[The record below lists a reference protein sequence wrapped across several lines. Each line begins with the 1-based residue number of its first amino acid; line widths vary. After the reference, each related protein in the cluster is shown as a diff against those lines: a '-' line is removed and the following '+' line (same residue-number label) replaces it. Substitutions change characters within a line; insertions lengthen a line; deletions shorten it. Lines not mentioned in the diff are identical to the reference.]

1 MLGIEERDSVVA
13 AEVEGF
19 VPCRPKDI
27 VQRAID
33 AGMTF
38 KTAKGIA
45 DIPDTIFPPD
55 RHETIVVAFVET
67 VTVIESQATNRFE
80 TFQFT
85 DACQQSRYEIIVA
98 QSLVTEP

>member
-27 VQRAID
+27 VQRAIY

-45 DIPDTIFPPD
+45 DIPDDRSRVCRNRDSSRKSGYESLRDFPIHRCVPA
-55 RHETIVVAFVET
+55 VF
-67 VTVIESQATNRFE
+67 
-80 TFQFT
+80 
-85 DACQQSRYEIIVA
+85 
-98 QSLVTEP
+98 L